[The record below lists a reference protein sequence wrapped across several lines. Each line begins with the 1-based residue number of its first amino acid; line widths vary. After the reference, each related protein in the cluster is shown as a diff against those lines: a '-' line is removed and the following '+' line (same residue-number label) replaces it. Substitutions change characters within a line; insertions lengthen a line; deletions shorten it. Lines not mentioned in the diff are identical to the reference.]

1 MFKVT
6 QLVSVEAR
14 MVLTV
19 HKHFLTT
26 IPNFWQVLATEIAN
40 FLGKADHIRERLGQR
55 NMFEEVW
62 FSPCPGQEETR
73 NVLELLPTSSQDI
86 IFPSPH
92 QRKHTLNV
100 NWKNLS
106 GHLRT
111 NFCIKSLVYFYN
123 MQIRGTDGKFNNVII
138 LVVP

>member
-1 MFKVT
+1 
-6 QLVSVEAR
+6 
-14 MVLTV
+14 MVLIV
-19 HKHFLTT
+19 HKDFLTR
-26 IPNFWQVLATEIAN
+26 IPNLWQVLATGIAN
-40 FLGKADHIRERLGQR
+40 FLGKADHVGKRLGQR
-55 NMFEEVW
+55 NVFEVVW
-62 FSPCPGQEETR
+62 VSPCPGQEETR

-92 QRKHTLNV
+92 QRTHRLNV

-123 MQIRGTDGKFNNVII
+123 MQIRSTDGKFNNVII